1 MRKDLKITLFALG
14 AFVMGG
20 LTSCSLEGDPSMS
33 NSNSML
39 VKAPKVVAYSG
50 DHYWNNGTRST
61 DMNAN
66 MWNQNWDCPPRP
78 AEDLSEDELAELK
91 ALLSKGSETHN
102 TVVLPF
108 ENYYVQQIYKGEDTY
123 HTTDRCAR
131 EAYDGSGEIKCGGNN
146 YCDHLK
152 EGDHT
157 NSNSSVKGSDHM
169 DKLGAYNGYGYEHI
183 NNFNNGTNND
193 YPGECGCGERHY
205 KTTLM
210 TNMPTDGID
219 PEEQFYFHE
228 TWGTQ
233 HDYYNYIIVEYK
245 GYWYVGFDFES
256 HKPDQGTHN
265 HDEGMDIERD
275 WNFTDWIVRITP
287 AYHVGQ
293 TPEDNPGGVPSTDPT
308 QPKEECDKCGH
319 PSHDPGNC
327 DECDE
332 DEGCNHQD
340 TPDQPEKPE
349 IAPEVQDHVEVN
361 LSIEDHNY
369 TQTDSHLSIHVRSA
383 TDVEVFIPVPAKYY
397 CEADDM
403 AIVEK
408 HFEEMMIHGGP
419 DRVEY
424 NVGGNIV
431 TLNIE
436 FEEGGIRIWTEGI
449 NEAVI
454 EYCREK
460 YDDGITFEV
469 WNYFNEGITKEA
481 LRDDYLNHSTV
492 KFLDKLPDA
501 YVNAFNDLWDDPE
514 TKFEWDCTVSIV
526 DNQRGDYNDPEEGL
540 HYNGSKFNEIYK
552 NKNAGNGS
560 SGEE

>member
-50 DHYWNNGTRST
+50 DHYWNNGTRSNAGDGDINNQTWKDKGAESLTNITDAERNAVLAAIAEKTNGNKISEDLVFPWTEYFLQDVITMEDGNYTNAGNNGMNDVSVNTLEAFNKGKDCSPYYHHNSDYDNYEEVTNSKKINQYFQKQVGNQQERISQTALMT
-61 DMNAN
+61 DM
-66 MWNQNWDCPPRP
+66 
-78 AEDLSEDELAELK
+78 
-91 ALLSKGSETHN
+91 
-102 TVVLPF
+102 TV
-108 ENYYVQQIYKGEDTY
+108 GTY
-123 HTTDRCAR
+123 EEMRGHQFRVWVNC
-131 EAYDGSGEIKCGGNN
+131 
-146 YCDHLK
+146 
-152 EGDHT
+152 
-157 NSNSSVKGSDHM
+157 
-169 DKLGAYNGYGYEHI
+169 HI
-183 NNFNNGTNND
+183 NDHYYD
-193 YPGECGCGERHY
+193 YIVVNVEDSYYICFDFGCGTVEHD
-205 KTTLM
+205 K
-210 TNMPTDGID
+210 DGD
-219 PEEQFYFHE
+219 PGRGATYND
-228 TWGTQ
+228 W
-233 HDYYNYIIVEYK
+233 DYN
-245 GYWYVGFDFES
+245 
-256 HKPDQGTHN
+256 
-265 HDEGMDIERD
+265 
-275 WNFTDWIVRITP
+275 DWILKITP
-287 AYHVGQ
+287 AGNQPDVWTGE
-293 TPEDNPGGVPSTDPT
+293 TPEE
-308 QPKEECDKCGH
+308 PKEECDKCGH
-319 PSHDPGNC
+319 PTHDPGNC

-349 IAPEVQDHVEVN
+349 IAPEVQDHVEIN
-361 LSIEDHNY
+361 LSVEDHNY
-369 TQTDSHLSIHVRSA
+369 NQTDSHLSIHVRSV
-383 TDVEVFIPVPAKYY
+383 TNVEVFIPVPKQFY
-397 CEADDM
+397 CDADDM

-408 HFEEMMIHGGP
+408 HMEDLMVHSGP
-419 DRVEY
+419 YTTEY
-424 NVGGNIV
+424 NVNGNIV

-436 FEEGGIRIWTEGI
+436 FKEDGIRIWTTGI

-454 EYCREK
+454 EYCREN

-469 WNYFNEGITKEA
+469 WNYFNEELTKEG
-481 LRDDYLNHSTV
+481 LREYLNKSTV
-492 KFLDKLPDA
+492 EFLDKCPDA